1 MSFTE
6 HGIVLVSIV
15 VGLGLTDLLGNF
27 RRLVHAR
34 ERVRWDGLPLAWAL
48 VALLLVVNYWWGLY
62 LGATGIYEVETA
74 GAFVA
79 SMVLPVVLYLVCSS
93 ALPEMVPAEGVDLG
107 ETYFRQRRFFFGLLL
122 AYYVVVSI
130 HTHIATDSWAW
141 TPLDSMRAVFIA
153 MLASLLVVR
162 SRWYHWLAVLVA
174 AGLLLVRLS
183 MQGLD

>member
-1 MSFTE
+1 
-6 HGIVLVSIV
+6 
-15 VGLGLTDLLGNF
+15 
-27 RRLVHAR
+27 
-34 ERVRWDGLPLAWAL
+34 
-48 VALLLVVNYWWGLY
+48 
-62 LGATGIYEVETA
+62 
-74 GAFVA
+74 
-79 SMVLPVVLYLVCSS
+79 
-93 ALPEMVPAEGVDLG
+93 MVPAEGVDLG
-107 ETYFRQRRFFFGLLL
+107 EAYFRQRRFFFGLLL